1 MDKDTFMQ
9 ASGVPLL
16 GEPFEMPEDAALL
29 EPHERDA
36 VRSVISAF
44 IQNHRREQKE
54 SDGNADSTAPNR
66 TAGDVFPAHDDELA
80 KRRDLTQYQI
90 DTLDHAAA
98 PEVPDIR
105 PDQDIE

>member
-1 MDKDTFMQ
+1 MDKETFMQ

-16 GEPFEMPEDAALL
+16 GEPFEVPEDAALL

-54 SDGNADSTAPNR
+54 RGGNADSTAPKNE
-66 TAGDVFPAHDDELA
+66 AGEDFPAQKRQYGLA
-80 KRRDLTQYQI
+80 ALKG
-90 DTLDHAAA
+90 
-98 PEVPDIR
+98 PDGEPIGETHM
-105 PDQDIE
+105 PD